1 MTAGDRRDRAARR
14 YGIAFGV
21 LFALALTALLGDLFG
36 AFADSAESFAPYFDS
51 STERFRHAVGAY
63 ALAASGL
70 CFLGF
75 AVASTANA
83 AGVADV
89 STVART
95 ARLTAAVFAALV
107 SVAGAA
113 LATVSLSIGFGQ
125 ITGDAGIRDGEEL
138 LPQLGYVLVTVPGAL
153 CAALAVVLIARVGV
167 RTGALP
173 RWVATCGY
181 VVAAAQLLS
190 LFTLPLLLLPLWV
203 VTASLVL
210 RERPTT

>member
-1 MTAGDRRDRAARR
+1 VAAGDRRVRAARW
-14 YGIAFGV
+14 YGVAFSV
-21 LFALALTALLGDLFG
+21 LFGLALTVLLGDLFG
-36 AFADSAESFAPYFDS
+36 AFADRAESFAPYFDDS
-51 STERFRHAVGAY
+51 AERFRHAVGAY

-75 AVASTANA
+75 AVTSTASA
-83 AGVADV
+83 AGFPDV
-89 STVART
+89 SAVAQT

-107 SVAGAA
+107 SIAGAA

-138 LPQLGYVLVTVPGAL
+138 LPQLGYVIVTVPGAL
-153 CAALAVVLIARVGV
+153 SAAVAIWLIARVGA
-167 RTGALP
+167 RTKALP
-173 RWVATCGY
+173 RWAATCGH

-203 VTASLVL
+203 VTAGIVL
-210 RERPTT
+210 REAPAT